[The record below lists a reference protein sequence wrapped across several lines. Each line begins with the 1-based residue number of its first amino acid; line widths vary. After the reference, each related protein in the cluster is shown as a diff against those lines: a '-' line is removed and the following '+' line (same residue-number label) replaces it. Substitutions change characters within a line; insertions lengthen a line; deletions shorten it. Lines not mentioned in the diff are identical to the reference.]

1 MQEKFKKGPQEPQGK
16 KQMQYYM
23 QRLGEMDACA
33 AELKTLEDIAKAKK
47 EALKG
52 VEAFEQAGL
61 SADEHRKAQFGMPVG
76 TTNTYALEG
85 MEDMSPDEYMQAML
99 DKQMEER
106 RQRRESS
113 GGEVRAPLDSY
124 FAQFNK

>member
-1 MQEKFKKGPQEPQGK
+1 MTE
-16 KQMQYYM
+16 
-23 QRLGEMDACA
+23 DAD
-33 AELKTLEDIAKAKK
+33 E

-113 GGEVRAPLDSY
+113 GGEVRAPLDSALRAVQQVRRAGVSDLLAPY
-124 FAQFNK
+124 APLAFRGCGARLARFADSSQ